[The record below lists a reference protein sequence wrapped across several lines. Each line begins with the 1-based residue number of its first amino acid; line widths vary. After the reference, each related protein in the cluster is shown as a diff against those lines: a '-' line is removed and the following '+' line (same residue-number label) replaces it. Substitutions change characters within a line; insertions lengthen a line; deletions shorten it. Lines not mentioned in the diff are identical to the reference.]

1 MEKNLEDLRLDYG
14 LHTIKVKGKATG
26 YAESDFSASVQYNS
40 QPRIIISGKTLT
52 IRNISKTA
60 SGVKVYFDEI
70 EVLSVDYAG
79 AVELTGVLDIDL
91 SELEV
96 EDGEYSVYA
105 RVIEPTYFAQ
115 TNSVTFKAGS
125 GGIYGV
131 SWTNDESTTMERT
144 DDAVGLTY
152 AINSSSGEIA
162 SDFNDVFPWNV
173 ASVETVDGNKM
184 KHMPGMWFR
193 VDTDTNGDINAV
205 AVSETAGN
213 GDDWYYVPEFYYGC
227 YGASANGDG
236 LASVTGVSRNYVT
249 RSSFRTK
256 AAATG
261 TGYQQLDLY
270 HRIAML
276 FLWWIEWATKKSDS
290 IMSGRISGSGTGGGS
305 SVCATG
311 GTDSV
316 ATESGFNP
324 TTAQMK
330 WHDIEDFVG
339 NMLEWVDGI
348 SGSSSNKLYVCADSS
363 KFSDTLG
370 ASGYSLTSY
379 TTNATTSTYCIKAFG
394 WDKNNPFLVYPTKTT
409 GGTTYTVAFC
419 DGVYLTNSSNPCVY
433 VGAYYNYSSANF
445 GVSYFHCN
453 NASSSYSNI
462 GGRLLKIPS

>member
-1 MEKNLEDLRLDYG
+1 
-14 LHTIKVKGKATG
+14 VKCC
-26 YAESDFSASVQYNS
+26 
-40 QPRIIISGKTLT
+40 L
-52 IRNISKTA
+52 
-60 SGVKVYFDEI
+60 KVYFDEI

-193 VDTDTNGDINAV
+193 VDTDTDGDINAV
-205 AVSETAGN
+205 AVSETAGS

-227 YGASANGDG
+227 YGASSNGSG
-236 LASVTGVSRNYVT
+236 LASVTGVSRLVSTT
-249 RSSFRTK
+249 RSGFRTK

-261 TGYQQLDLY
+261 SGYQQLDLY
-270 HRIAML
+270 HKMVMM
-276 FLWWIEWATKKSDS
+276 FLWFIEFATKKSDS
-290 IMSGRISGSGTGGGS
+290 IMSGRISGSGTGGGTS
-305 SVCATG
+305 LCATG

-324 TTAQMK
+324 ITAQMK
-330 WHDIEDFVG
+330 WHDIEDYIG
-339 NMLEWVDGI
+339 NTLEWIDGVVFDTNLYVT
-348 SGSSSNKLYVCADSS
+348 SNVSAFSDSSSSLELSNISRRTTATSNPCCRAIGWNASQPFLCWATVTVNDSS
-363 KFSDTLG
+363 
-370 ASGYSLTSY
+370 YS
-379 TTNATTSTYCIKAFG
+379 
-394 WDKNNPFLVYPTKTT
+394 T
-409 GGTTYTVAFC
+409 GFC
-419 DGVYLTNSSNPCVY
+419 DAWYNTNSSFPCVSS
-433 VGAYYNYSSANF
+433 GAYYYSSSAYYGLCCF
-445 GVSYFHCN
+445 SRY
-453 NASSSYSNI
+453 NASSYDSYV